1 MQQLKFLELALMFI
15 LLKCTYEFFLLNSM
29 CEKIKIAI
37 LHCTSKYF
45 WLAQNKPNICWCS
58 DFLIN
63 SSDVV
68 YWLKRPFFDQFF
80 ICLVFAKTSVQGF
93 YVSSR
98 CTLETLK
105 QTLRFDRKKATIL
118 SRQFFL
124 VKILW
129 LFIEIKDTNIWREF
143 DGKFRTFIQFILWK
157 FFRYLLK
164 SK

>member
-1 MQQLKFLELALMFI
+1 M
-15 LLKCTYEFFLLNSM
+15 
-29 CEKIKIAI
+29 
-37 LHCTSKYF
+37 
-45 WLAQNKPNICWCS
+45 
-58 DFLIN
+58 
-63 SSDVV
+63 V

-129 LFIEIKDTNIWREF
+129 LFFEIKDTNIWREF
-143 DGKFRTFIQFILWK
+143 DGKFRTFIQFISSK
-157 FFRYLLK
+157 FFGYLVK
-164 SK
+164 SKTPLFDENLTEISNFYTIYLVKILSLFTKIKVNIAIWRKDSNF